1 MNSMYLVVAC
11 NFTRKDVDLTK
22 SERGSLMSKFFE
34 SKEEAVDYIENSSN
48 VYHNFNM
55 RLFEVGKEYK
65 FNLVEVEEIQ
75 EVISIV
81 NKLEMV

>member
-1 MNSMYLVVAC
+1 MYLVVAC

-34 SKEEAVDYIENSSN
+34 SKEEAIDYIENSSN
-48 VYHNFNM
+48 SYHNPNM
-55 RLFEVGKEYK
+55 RLFEISKEHV
-65 FNLVEVEEIQ
+65 FNLVEVEERH

-81 NKLEMV
+81 NKLEFI